1 VITIL
6 LADDHPVVR
15 HGLRGML
22 EAEPDLRVVGEAG
35 TGTESITLA
44 TNLRPEVVLMDLRM
58 PDLDGASATTQIR
71 AAVPD
76 TRVMI
81 LTTYDTDRD
90 ILRAIEAGACGYLLK
105 DATPQELADAVRAA
119 VRGQTVLTDS
129 AARTLTRP
137 SITLSTRE
145 TQVIRLVAQGFT
157 NATIG
162 QNLYI
167 SEATVKTHLL
177 RIFAKLDVTDRTAA
191 VATAM
196 SRQLI

>member
-44 TNLRPEVVLMDLRM
+44 TNLRPDVVLMDLRM

-71 AAVPD
+71 AAVPN

-137 SITLSTRE
+137 SITLSARE

-196 SRQLI
+196 SRHLI

>member
-196 SRQLI
+196 SRHLI